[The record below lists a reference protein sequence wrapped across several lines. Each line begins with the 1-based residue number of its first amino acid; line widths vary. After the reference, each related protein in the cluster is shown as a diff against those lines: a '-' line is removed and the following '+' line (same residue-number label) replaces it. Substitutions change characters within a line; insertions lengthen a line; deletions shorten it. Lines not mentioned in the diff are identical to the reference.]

1 MTTITIEIL
10 KEKRNEI
17 ISEIKTNFSR
27 VNVKEFMTSMIKMIP
42 LSGSTNVID
51 YVEEVGDL
59 LFSDFRTISNQEL
72 NNIGQVNKGRAM
84 RNLPSSMR

>member
-1 MTTITIEIL
+1 MTTITTEIL
-10 KEKRNEI
+10 KENRSEI

-27 VNVKEFMTSMIKMIP
+27 VNVKEFMNSMINMIS
-42 LSGSTNVID
+42 LSESTNVIE

-59 LFSDFRTISNQEL
+59 LFSDFRTISNTEL
-72 NNIGQVNKGRAM
+72 NNIGQINRERSM